1 MSKVSVVSGLMY
13 ATHPV
18 MVIDPCAIYGKPM
31 RTLVPYM
38 VSQCQ
43 SKKKIMGWTLICTDR
58 QTDVQTKWFL
68 FTPLTSFLRI
78 TQLTLS
84 DCNSFPRFT
93 RALGLQFVNRDLYNL
108 FSRTARFLDFHKL
121 FPRITIRSLVLHN
134 LFFENA
140 RVPSRLLYLM
150 KNKRFNHYFFSINSN
165 TSTTCIS
172 F

>member
-1 MSKVSVVSGLMY
+1 
-13 ATHPV
+13 
-18 MVIDPCAIYGKPM
+18 
-31 RTLVPYM
+31 M

-43 SKKKIMGWTLICTDR
+43 STKKNMGRTLICTDG
-58 QTDVQTKWFL
+58 QTDGQTYRQSDSYL
-68 FTPLTSFLRI
+68 PPLTSFLRI

-108 FSRTARFLDFHKL
+108 FSRTARFLDLDKL
-121 FPRITIRSLVLHN
+121 FPRITVRSLLLHN

-150 KNKRFNHYFFSINSN
+150 KNKRFNHHFFSINCN
-165 TSTTCIS
+165 TTCIS

>member
-1 MSKVSVVSGLMY
+1 
-13 ATHPV
+13 
-18 MVIDPCAIYGKPM
+18 
-31 RTLVPYM
+31 M

-43 SKKKIMGWTLICTDR
+43 STKKNMGRTLICTDR
-58 QTDVQTKWFL
+58 QTDRQTDGQTYRQRDSYL
-68 FTPLTSFLRI
+68 PPLTSFLRI

-108 FSRTARFLDFHKL
+108 FSRTARFLDLDKL

-140 RVPSRLLYLM
+140 RVPSRLLYL
-150 KNKRFNHYFFSINSN
+150 NYEEQAIQSSLFFYKL
-165 TSTTCIS
+165 
-172 F
+172 